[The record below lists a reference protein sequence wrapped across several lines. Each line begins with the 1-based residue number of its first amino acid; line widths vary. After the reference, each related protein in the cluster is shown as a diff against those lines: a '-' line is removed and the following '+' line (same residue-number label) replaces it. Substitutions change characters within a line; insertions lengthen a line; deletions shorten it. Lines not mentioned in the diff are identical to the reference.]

1 MGYLPIN
8 HWPVCYWEVLQLSIF
23 TALISPLANVAKTYM
38 SNKAEEKQA
47 KHQAKMSVIQND
59 ADWESKMADASKDS
73 WKDEFWTIVLAVPI
87 FMVGYAIA
95 ANDVTVIDRVS
106 AAFIALEE
114 LPEWYQYLLF
124 IAISSSFGIRGVS
137 KLMNMRK

>member
-1 MGYLPIN
+1 MSILTTLIGPIANLAKGYL
-8 HWPVCYWEVLQLSIF
+8 
-23 TALISPLANVAKTYM
+23 

-47 KHQAKMSVIQND
+47 KHKAKMSVIQND

-73 WKDEFWTIVLAVPI
+73 WKDEFWTIVLAIPV

-95 ANDVTVIDRVS
+95 ANDVTVIARV
-106 AAFIALEE
+106 ATGFEALEK

-124 IAISSSFGIRGVS
+124 IAISSSFGIKGAS
-137 KLMNMRK
+137 KLMGMRK